1 MVLWIY
7 SGCVMSSIVTIWDML
22 PFAVVDFLDGGGVS
36 IIPCKWFTGPAEDS
50 CFWPPGRVNINKAV
64 KDGVTPDTNWSQYR
78 VHILGKAENYEN
90 ARVKLRRSEAT
101 SDLQTES
108 DSGSR
113 LGKGKRKRRPV
124 IQSSSDEDWDNAA
137 EQPETSSPSAM
148 ENRHSSETPH
158 QNITH
163 PFVQL
168 PPPSTPSPVVS
179 QPVPRQLVQAT
190 NTSMFVRVLTLLE
203 DIKETQRIQSRMLQ
217 SLLKQ
222 RDGPVAAVLPE
233 GAVFPLRTV
242 ADVEVVEQK
251 LIDPVFLK
259 EVVAVVAEIG
269 GSTVDEATR
278 RMMAFIMDNALSR
291 QYNFVGHHG
300 KREFRGLKIF
310 EVLYA
315 YLKTALTKPFFGSS
329 LCYDTGSRNY
339 FVTGVSTHYTLG

>member
-1 MVLWIY
+1 MIAMNMLESVHKMNNLQTFFMMLWTLT
-7 SGCVMSSIVTIWDML
+7 C
-22 PFAVVDFLDGGGVS
+22 FLKTLKV
-36 IIPCKWFTGPAEDS
+36 
-50 CFWPPGRVNINKAV
+50 
-64 KDGVTPDTNWSQYR
+64 
-78 VHILGKAENYEN
+78 
-90 ARVKLRRSEAT
+90 
-101 SDLQTES
+101 QTES

-137 EQPETSSPSAM
+137 EQPETSSTSAM

-158 QNITH
+158 QNVTH

-203 DIKETQRIQSRMLQ
+203 DIKETQRIHSRMLQ

-242 ADVEVVEQK
+242 ADVEALEQK

-291 QYNFVGHHG
+291 QYNFVGRHG

-329 LCYDTGSRNY
+329 LCYGPMD
-339 FVTGVSTHYTLG
+339 H

>member
-1 MVLWIY
+1 M
-7 SGCVMSSIVTIWDML
+7 
-22 PFAVVDFLDGGGVS
+22 
-36 IIPCKWFTGPAEDS
+36 
-50 CFWPPGRVNINKAV
+50 
-64 KDGVTPDTNWSQYR
+64 
-78 VHILGKAENYEN
+78 
-90 ARVKLRRSEAT
+90 
-101 SDLQTES
+101 
-108 DSGSR
+108 
-113 LGKGKRKRRPV
+113 PV

-158 QNITH
+158 LNITH

-190 NTSMFVRVLTLLE
+190 K
-203 DIKETQRIQSRMLQ
+203 DTQRIHSRMLQ

-242 ADVEVVEQK
+242 ADMEALEQK

-278 RMMAFIMDNALSR
+278 KMMAFIMDNALSR
-291 QYNFVGHHG
+291 QYNFVGRHG

-310 EVLYA
+310 EVLYGAFA
-315 YLKTALTKPFFGSS
+315 YPAVTPPTTPRHT
-329 LCYDTGSRNY
+329 DTFIVQPG
-339 FVTGVSTHYTLG
+339 